1 MQSSEIGMS
10 ANPGNAFHPNTWE
23 PEAEGS
29 RQIVGPPYLLIKF
42 QAGQGCIVECCFKNK
57 TQTKPVW
64 LFPKNILLSSRSYG
78 IVE

>member
-29 RQIVGPPYLLIKF
+29 QQIVGPPYLLIKF
-42 QAGQGCIVECCFKNK
+42 QAVSK
-57 TQTKPVW
+57 TRTKQIKQNRERIQVTKGD
-64 LFPKNILLSSRSYG
+64 F
-78 IVE
+78 